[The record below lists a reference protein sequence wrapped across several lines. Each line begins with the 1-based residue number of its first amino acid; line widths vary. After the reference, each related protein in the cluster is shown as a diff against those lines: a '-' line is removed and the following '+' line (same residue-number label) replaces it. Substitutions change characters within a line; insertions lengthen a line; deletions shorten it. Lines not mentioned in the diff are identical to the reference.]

1 MKITA
6 VQLDIAWEN
15 KPVNHQKVRALL
27 EQVPPEPNSLVL
39 LPEMFATGFSMNV
52 EAITDSTTRETQ
64 RFLADT
70 ARHFHVHLL
79 AGIVTTTV
87 PHTEPGRLRPAPRG
101 RNEAVLFSPDG
112 IELHRYAKMQP
123 FTLGGESDHYAPGP
137 RVTTFRWNDFTVAP
151 FICYDLRFPELFR
164 LATRRGATLLTVIAN
179 WPIARV
185 EHWTTLLRA
194 RAIENLAYVVGVNR
208 VGTDPKLTYPGRS
221 LIIDPKGNVLAD
233 AGDREC
239 TISADLDA
247 RLVHDWRRDFPALKD
262 IRPDCFPADD
272 GGAP

>member
-15 KPVNHQKVRALL
+15 KPANHQKVRALL
-27 EQVPPEPNSLVL
+27 ERARPEPDSLVL

-52 EAITDSTTRETQ
+52 PAITECQSRQTLT
-64 RFLADT
+64 FLSET
-70 ARHFHVHLL
+70 ARQF
-79 AGIVTTTV
+79 GIYVMGGVVTHDRDGV
-87 PHTEPGRLRPAPRG
+87 G
-101 RNEAVLFSPDG
+101 RNEAAVFAPDG
-112 IELHRYAKMQP
+112 TELHRYAKMQP
-123 FTLGGESDHYAPGP
+123 FTLGGEADHYAPGP
-137 RVTTFRWNDFTVAP
+137 CVTTFRWNDFTVAP

-194 RAIENLAYVVGVNR
+194 PPIEHLAYAVGVNR

-239 TISADLDA
+239 TIAADVDA
-247 RLVHDWRRDFPALKD
+247 RLVHDWRRDFPALTD

-272 GGAP
+272 GGAR